1 MPKNKNYIS
10 WSGGKDAALALYFAQ
25 KRGLNV
31 DLLFTSIQA
40 SVNRVSMH
48 GVRRELIKKQAA
60 SIGLPLHTVNLS
72 PETSMESYREL
83 MREETLRLKEKGY
96 SGCVFGDIFLEDLK
110 ELREQQMKEVGL
122 TAHFPIF
129 ERNKT
134 KDLLLEWI
142 DLGFKARVVC
152 CSLQKLDKS
161 FLGREIDY
169 SFINELPEN
178 VDPCGE
184 NGEFHTFVYDGPIFM
199 EPIDFELGEIVEKTY
214 PASSPGAH
222 DTQFGFIDMK

>member
-1 MPKNKNYIS
+1 MSKNKNYIS
-10 WSGGKDAALALYFAQ
+10 WSGGKDAALALYIAQ
-25 KRGLNV
+25 KEGMNI
-31 DLLFTSIQA
+31 DLLFTSVQA

-48 GVRRELIKKQAA
+48 GVRIELIEKQAN

-72 PETSMESYREL
+72 PETSMESYRQI
-83 MREETLRLKEKGY
+83 MREETIKLKEKGY

-110 ELREQQMKEVGL
+110 QLREEQMKEAGL

-129 ERNKT
+129 ERNNT

-142 DLGFKARVVC
+142 NLGFKAIVVC
-152 CSLQKLDKS
+152 CSLEKLDKS

-169 SFINELPEN
+169 SFIQDLPEN

-184 NGEFHTFVYDGPIFM
+184 NGEFHTFVYDGPIFKD
-199 EPIDFELGEIVEKTY
+199 PITFEKGEIVEKTY

-222 DTQFGFIDMK
+222 DTHFGFIDIK